1 MVGTESI
8 ESRLTNMNFDSYRSE
23 KIINNTT
30 QYSCPTFLDMPL
42 QISQIFHTDE

>member
-8 ESRLTNMNFDSYRSE
+8 ETRLTNMNFDSYYIE

-30 QYSCPTFLDMPL
+30 HYSCPNF
-42 QISQIFHTDE
+42 